1 MAESDGHA
9 AQVNA
14 RKIYDEPNV
23 LEGILSNRLFL
34 IILGAEAAL
43 QVSLPGANPSGLRY
57 AQCLSHARCVAPVVS
72 LYCHICGPFQRRFVI
87 LLWPRP
93 WLSVCIITPL
103 APPVYEQLHG
113 SAGQKHF

>member
-1 MAESDGHA
+1 MPPSGRVRWPWSDGHA

-43 QVSLPGANPSGLRY
+43 QVLLPQASPVASGVVNACLVPAAFHLSLALC
-57 AQCLSHARCVAPVVS
+57 QICVA
-72 LYCHICGPFQRRFVI
+72 CQRRAVT
-87 LLWPRP
+87 LLR
-93 WLSVCIITPL
+93 PL
-103 APPVYEQLHG
+103 ALMMHHL
-113 SAGQKHF
+113 SLCT